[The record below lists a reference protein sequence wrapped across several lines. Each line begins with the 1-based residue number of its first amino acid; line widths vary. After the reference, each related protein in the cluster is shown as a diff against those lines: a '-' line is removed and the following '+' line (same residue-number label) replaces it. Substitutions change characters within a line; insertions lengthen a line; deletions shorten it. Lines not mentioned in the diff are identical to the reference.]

1 MNYLKKY
8 VRPVIAALLLLCV
21 LAFAGVNGTAS
32 ASPLLAPPPASSS
45 LSEAPEID
53 GHIYSVQE
61 KDVGKVSGAIKR
73 EEMKYGTGVLR
84 GGSSEIGTA
93 SIFTPDNA
101 SGNVLVYQ
109 QPTNSLSQ
117 LDAPSDL
124 DNVSDADL
132 ERINAALKAGDT
144 VILVNAYGDYNP
156 QYAGQLNGVRIVN
169 AVQAYRYL
177 DPARAPPERVACY
190 GFSGGGID
198 CARVL
203 EYRHA
208 NGVID
213 TVIVDSGPTDLPG
226 FLANP
231 GAQNGLGWTAA
242 AGLEE
247 SMTAEQRAVLYP
259 NLRPSAIVGVKL
271 LRAASNLIPVPTL
284 VVGLMTVS
292 GVLFPLPLEAAFIPG
307 ALEKPEVRA
316 LLGDI
321 SPGAPEGT
329 FDGKVVFRYNET
341 DQFVPPGVHSRPLAA
356 LLREDGTDVVEVTNH
371 GQTAPGHAM
380 MEVDELLAYLN
391 GDIPTE
397 SVDTYNKPA
406 SVIDKV
412 GNVIVLGAMYGIS
425 QYGIWLNEQAPA
437 VLDELDRGIVE
448 LDRAIDRL
456 PPPPAPLL
464 DVPPASAG
472 NGQLPLGAGESTFVP
487 THPEP
492 TQSNSEVVTQTA
504 EEWLVPHQAEVVDMF
519 VNSAP
524 VKEALDNAP
533 VVLPELPAP
542 GDNVQIG
549 GISIKVPVIPALG

>member
-1 MNYLKKY
+1 MNYLKKHAQ
-8 VRPVIAALLLLCV
+8 PIAAVLLLLIA
-21 LAFAGVNGTAS
+21 LAFAGVNSAAS

-45 LSEAPEID
+45 LSEAPELD

-61 KDVGKVSGAIKR
+61 KDVGKIGAIKR

-84 GGSSEIGTA
+84 GNSPEIGTA
-93 SIFTPDNA
+93 SVFTPDNA

-109 QPTNSLSQ
+109 QPTNSLSE

-124 DNVSDADL
+124 DNISDADL
-132 ERINAALKAGDT
+132 ERINAAIRAGDT
-144 VILVNAYGDYNP
+144 VILVNAYGDHNP

-169 AVQAYRYL
+169 AVQAYKHL
-177 DPARAPPERVACY
+177 DPSRAPPERVACY

-226 FLANP
+226 FLVNP

-292 GVLFPLPLEAAFIPG
+292 GVLFPLPLEAAFLPG
-307 ALEKPEVRA
+307 ALDKPEVQA
-316 LLGDI
+316 LLADI
-321 SPGAPEGT
+321 SPGIPEEK
-329 FDGKVVFRYNET
+329 FDGTVVFRYNET
-341 DQFVPPGVHSRPLAA
+341 DAFVPPGVHARPLAA

-380 MEVDELLAYLN
+380 MSSDELLGYLSGN
-391 GDIPTE
+391 MPVE
-397 SVDTYNKPA
+397 STDTYTKPA
-406 SVIDKV
+406 ITDKLV
-412 GNVIVLGAMYGIS
+412 NTALFGALYGIS
-425 QYGIWLNEQAPA
+425 VYGEWLNEEAPA
-437 VLDELDRGIVE
+437 ALDELDRVI
-448 LDRAIDRL
+448 LDADKALDQVISA
-456 PPPPAPLL
+456 PADTAEVVATAVGQGQQLL
-464 DVPPASAG
+464 EQVATPQSEA
-472 NGQLPLGAGESTFVP
+472 P
-487 THPEP
+487 TV
-492 TQSNSEVVTQTA
+492 NSETA
-504 EEWLVPHQAEVVDMF
+504 IQAADEWLVPHDAQAVEDF
-519 VNSAP
+519 VSSAP
-524 VKEALDNAP
+524 VKEVVDSLP
-533 VVLPELPAP
+533 VTLPPLPAP
-542 GDNVQIG
+542 GDQVDVG
-549 GISIKVPVIPALG
+549 GFRFAMPPLPAPG